1 MPQETRNAG
10 NTGQTPDAGLQSD
23 DQKSNPAPPEVTNE
37 RHPNQAASYGT
48 APGTDAGRP
57 ASQGAPGQRERAPS
71 DLESPGQ
78 VEPTGSA
85 GAAAREVNDPNFN
98 RTKPG

>member
-1 MPQETRNAG
+1 MPQERRKTDSAGQSPNA
-10 NTGQTPDAGLQSD
+10 DLQSD
-23 DQKSNPAPPEVTNE
+23 DRKSNPAPPEMTNE
-37 RHPNQAASYGT
+37 RHPDQAASYGT

-85 GAAAREVNDPNFN
+85 GVAAREVSDPNFN
-98 RTKPG
+98 RSKPG